1 MEKEGDGAKRR
12 RRSETRNVRNRNV
25 RNRNVINSMLALL
38 WKSMKAAKAVQATNE

>member
-12 RRSETRNVRNRNV
+12 RRSETRKV

-38 WKSMKAAKAVQATNE
+38 WKVYEGC